1 MIGGLLV
8 PVFLLYSQVRARDGP
23 TSTTQTPTA
32 TATATV
38 TPSPSS
44 TPSPTPTKTTTPSP
58 TPQITPTPDGV
69 EVTAMMTA
77 NRCLYYKRIVVYW
90 MEMEKAERDD
100 FHNLT
105 MDDVPLVL
113 AVMAMESA
121 CLDNVTDGQSLGLMQ
136 VIPRPWYPGTNNNG
150 MNVYW
155 GMYILDRSIDL
166 AEGDVRYAL
175 AYYNCGVPKVEADAC
190 GSRGGLNYAEKV
202 LSFWY
207 PRIILVMEE

>member
-1 MIGGLLV
+1 MDRFKWWMLGGLFV
-8 PVFLLYSQVRARDGP
+8 PVLLLYSQVRARDGP
-23 TSTTQTPTA
+23 ISITQTPTA
-32 TATATV
+32 TAMATV

-44 TPSPTPTKTTTPSP
+44 TPSPTATETKTPSPSP
-58 TPQITPTPDGV
+58 TPQIPPTPDGV

-90 MEMEKAERDD
+90 MEMDKAEGDD

-136 VIPRPWYPGTNNNG
+136 VIPRPWYPGTHNN
-150 MNVYW
+150 
-155 GMYILDRSIDL
+155 
-166 AEGDVRYAL
+166 
-175 AYYNCGVPKVEADAC
+175 
-190 GSRGGLNYAEKV
+190 
-202 LSFWY
+202 
-207 PRIILVMEE
+207 